1 MPTRAPRI
9 GRSHW
14 HLRGIDWLRRLP
26 RSHAEAIRRASK
38 TRECRA
44 AEQLFG
50 PIAVRP
56 HVYLLEQGL
65 VRIYRVSVD
74 GREYTVG
81 YVRPGELFGEVSVL
95 SGQPSESFAQ
105 TVTPSRVLQIPRET
119 FLRVL
124 RSDNSVLYEVTKKT
138 ARRLVRCQSRA
149 EDLVFCDTRTRLA
162 RLLLRLGEDFGQLS
176 DGGLVVGFAL
186 SEQEMG
192 TLIGAT
198 RQTVSDAL
206 GGLIRDG
213 LVVRHNRRL
222 RLADTQA
229 LRKFAGISRRSRA
242 PA

>member
-1 MPTRAPRI
+1 MPTRSSRI
-9 GRSHW
+9 GRTYW
-14 HLRGIDWLRRLP
+14 HLREIDWLRRLP
-26 RSHAEAIRRASK
+26 RANAEAIRRASK
-38 TRECRA
+38 SREYGA

-50 PIAVRP
+50 PVAARP

-81 YVRPGELFGEVSVL
+81 YVRPGELFGEVSIL
-95 SGQPSESFAQ
+95 TGQASESFAE
-105 TVTPSRVLQIPRET
+105 TVTPSRALQIPRET

-124 RSDNSVLYEVTKKT
+124 RQNNPVLYEVTKKI

-149 EDLVFCDTRTRLA
+149 GDLVFCDARTRLA
-162 RLLLRLGEDFGQLS
+162 RLLLRLGEDFGQRS
-176 DGGLVVGFAL
+176 DGGLVLGLAL

-206 GGLIRDG
+206 GGLIRAG
-213 LVVRHNRRL
+213 LVARHNRRL
-222 RLADTQA
+222 RLANAQA
-229 LRKFAGISRRSRA
+229 LRKLATITPRSRA